1 MSNESEKPLI
11 SIIILNYN
19 AGELLENCVN
29 SVFETKYKNFEVIVV
44 DNVSTDGSH
53 KKCKEK
59 FKKIQLIE
67 NSKNF
72 GYCEGNNIGIKK
84 AKGEFIVILNPD
96 TIVAPNWLDEF
107 LIAYSKF
114 GDGLYQP
121 KILSLYEKDVLQ
133 STGNMIHLFGFGFAR
148 DKGTIDDNQFQEIE
162 KIGYASGTCLF
173 TSTKVLDKIGL
184 LDNFLFLYHDDLDL
198 GWRAAQLG
206 INSYFVP
213 TASIFH
219 AESYILKW
227 SSKKFYWLERNR
239 KYCLLTHF
247 SRDTYKKIQFTLL
260 LVDFFVWV
268 FYISKGFLGA
278 KIKAELD
285 ILKNKKFIN
294 EKYLELESKKIIQ
307 DDELIKTFPNK
318 IFVPTN
324 VAKGN
329 VNSFFNSILE
339 RLSKKA
345 KTKIFKN
352 LTK

>member
-1 MSNESEKPLI
+1 M
-11 SIIILNYN
+11 
-19 AGELLENCVN
+19 
-29 SVFETKYKNFEVIVV
+29 
-44 DNVSTDGSH
+44 
-53 KKCKEK
+53 
-59 FKKIQLIE
+59 
-67 NSKNF
+67 
-72 GYCEGNNIGIKK
+72 
-84 AKGEFIVILNPD
+84 
-96 TIVAPNWLDEF
+96 
-107 LIAYSKF
+107 
-114 GDGLYQP
+114 
-121 KILSLYEKDVLQ
+121 
-133 STGNMIHLFGFGFAR
+133 
-148 DKGTIDDNQFQEIE
+148 
-162 KIGYASGTCLF
+162 
-173 TSTKVLDKIGL
+173 
-184 LDNFLFLYHDDLDL
+184 

>member
-1 MSNESEKPLI
+1 MLKKPLV

-19 AGELLENCVN
+19 AGELLINCVE
-29 SVFETKYKNFEVIVV
+29 SVFQTEYSNFEVIVV
-44 DNVSTDGSH
+44 DNISSDNSH

-59 FKKIQLIE
+59 FEKIHLIE

-72 GYCEGNNIGIKK
+72 GYCEGNNIGIRK

-96 TIVAPNWLDEF
+96 TIVKPNWLDEF
-107 LIAYSKF
+107 LIAHSKF
-114 GDGLYQP
+114 GDALYQP
-121 KILSLYEKDVLQ
+121 KILSLYEKEILQ

-148 DKGTIDDNQFQEIE
+148 DKGIRDKNQYKEIE

-173 TSTKVLDKIGL
+173 TSSKVLDKIGL
-184 LDNFLFLYHDDLDL
+184 LDPFLFLYHDDLDL

-213 TASIFH
+213 NVTIFH

-247 SRDTYKKIQFTLL
+247 SKNTYKKMRLNLL
-260 LVDFFVWV
+260 LVDFFIWI
-268 FYISKGFLGA
+268 FYISKGFVFA

-285 ILKNKKFIN
+285 IKKNKKQIE
-294 EKYLELESKKIIQ
+294 EKYLELENKRIIS
-307 DDELIKTFPNK
+307 DEELIKEFPDK
-318 IFVPTN
+318 IFVPIN

-329 VNSFFNSILE
+329 INNSFNSILE
-339 RLSKKA
+339 KLSIKVKR
-345 KTKIFKN
+345 KILKN
-352 LTK
+352 